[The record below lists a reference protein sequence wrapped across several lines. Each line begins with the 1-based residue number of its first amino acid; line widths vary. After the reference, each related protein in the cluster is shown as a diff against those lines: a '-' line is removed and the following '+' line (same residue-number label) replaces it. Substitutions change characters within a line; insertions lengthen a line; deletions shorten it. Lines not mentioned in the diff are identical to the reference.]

1 MRANM
6 ATYAIGDVQGCCSAL
21 EALLRRVDFSAARDR
36 LWLVGDLVNRGPQ
49 SLEVLRL
56 VKGLGSSAIVTLGN
70 HDLHLVALAAGHAKA
85 HRSDTLESVLQAPD
99 RDDLLA
105 WLRTRRLAYAEGDY
119 LMVHAGLLPQW
130 SVADVLRLAGEVEAV
145 LASADYVSFI
155 EKMYGNHPAAW
166 SEKLAD
172 VDRLR
177 AIVNAMTRM
186 RFCTTGGEMEF
197 REKGGADKAPPGYQ
211 PWFNVPGRKTANKTV
226 ICGHWSAL
234 GYVQQ
239 ANLIALDSGCV
250 WGGCLTAVRLEDRQA
265 IQVACESPG
274 VPMR

>member
-119 LMVHAGLLPQW
+119 L
-130 SVADVLRLAGEVEAV
+130 
-145 LASADYVSFI
+145 
-155 EKMYGNHPAAW
+155 
-166 SEKLAD
+166 
-172 VDRLR
+172 
-177 AIVNAMTRM
+177 
-186 RFCTTGGEMEF
+186 
-197 REKGGADKAPPGYQ
+197 
-211 PWFNVPGRKTANKTV
+211 
-226 ICGHWSAL
+226 
-234 GYVQQ
+234 
-239 ANLIALDSGCV
+239 
-250 WGGCLTAVRLEDRQA
+250 
-265 IQVACESPG
+265 
-274 VPMR
+274 